1 MGGGLGA
8 TSLCVMKKYKLLI
21 SVLLFISSAFIVQA
35 QDWKGLYQ
43 KIDSTYTL
51 FSSNN
56 KHKLSISIMDDD
68 TADFREFYISVYNLS
83 GETIQ
88 KFSDI
93 NYAAENKGDFRLRDI
108 NFDNYDDLI
117 VLVNENPFNRCYE
130 FWRFDTLLQKY
141 EFDSLFSEIIT
152 CNPDFN
158 KDSKTIYTS
167 SADGRM
173 MTFWDQTYNYNNGKL
188 LLIKEELQEQY
199 ELIDSLNYQYNYRRI
214 KKVRQGDEMIIVK
227 EVIGTLEELD
237 EKWDK

>member
-1 MGGGLGA
+1 
-8 TSLCVMKKYKLLI
+8 MKKYKLLI

-68 TADFREFYISVYNLS
+68 TADFREFNISVYNLS
-83 GETIQ
+83 GEMIQ

-158 KDSKTIYTS
+158 KDSKTIETGGS
-167 SADGRM
+167 DGHTW
-173 MTFWDQTYNYNNGKL
+173 TFWDETYSYADGKL
-188 LLIKEELQEQY
+188 ILIKELRQEQY
-199 ELIDSLNYQYNYRRI
+199 KLIDPSTYEYSYRRI
-214 KKVRQGDEMIIVK
+214 KKVRQGNQMVIVK
-227 EVIGTLEELD
+227 EITGSLEEID